1 MKLAVI
7 AQTGETRTYIMA
19 ALAVLT
25 DCELA
30 QYDAEPQSLASLF
43 AWQPDAVLCTA
54 AKEAEALL
62 ASMSGSTA
70 QILLAVLALP
80 NEEETAQLNRLFEQG
95 VRPVLPQLF
104 APHVTA
110 LRQALSS
117 PLVAEVATVNCTRKQ
132 PESGSA
138 VALAFQDILIAC
150 RLLGQVKEVFAQR
163 NSGAGRDSLL
173 LTLRMEQGGIVGLS
187 AQTGAGSERQICY
200 DYACRDGVVSYD
212 SLRQPLFI
220 HTDES
225 KSFPGYDEDLEKAFR
240 LAVQAAL
247 SGETEQCAA
256 LLACLSVLPLIE
268 DSLRTGK
275 MSTEGGAL

>member
-7 AQTGETRTYIMA
+7 AQTGETPARMAA
-19 ALAVLT
+19 ALAVLA
-25 DCELA
+25 DWELA
-30 QYDAEPQSLASLF
+30 QYDAKPQSLASLF
-43 AWQPDAVLCTA
+43 AWQPDAILCTA

-80 NEEETAQLNRLFEQG
+80 NEEEAAQLNRLFEQG

-104 APHVTA
+104 APHVAA

-138 VALAFQDILIAC
+138 IAPAFQDMLIAC
-150 RLLGQVKEVFAQR
+150 RLLGQVKQVFAQR

-187 AQTGAGSERQICY
+187 AQTGAGSERQVRY

-220 HTDES
+220 HTDELE
-225 KSFPGYDEDLEKAFR
+225 SFPGYDEDAEKAFR

-247 SGETEQCAA
+247 SGEAEQCAA
-256 LLACLSVLPLIE
+256 LLACLCALPLIE

-275 MSTEGGAL
+275 MTTEGGAL